1 MRNISIITFLLVF
14 SLISCEEVIDLELNT
29 AEPKLVI
36 EASINYYPEPN
47 VTEFPKIKLSLTAP
61 YFDSVIPPVTDAE
74 VNITDESGT
83 IYPFIHDE
91 NGWYYGEFEPQDNT
105 SYTLEI
111 IYNNEIY
118 TATTQLVKSVPFDFV
133 EQRNDAGFSGE
144 DIELKAFFT
153 DPAGE
158 KNYYFFEGIS
168 QKGNIY
174 DALSDEFF
182 DGNQIFGYFLV
193 EDIEPGDIVTFYLY
207 GINRQNYNFIFTL
220 LQQGDAP
227 AGPFETQPATV
238 RGNVTNQTNP
248 DNFPLGYFRI
258 SEAYHFYYT
267 VQ

>member
-1 MRNISIITFLLVF
+1 MRYLSIIALLFTFSF
-14 SLISCEEVIDLELNT
+14 ISCEEVIDLELNT
-29 AEPKLVI
+29 VERKLVI
-36 EASINYYPEPN
+36 EASVNLLENGATQAY
-47 VTEFPKIKLSLTAP
+47 VKLTTTAP
-61 YFDSVIPPVTDAE
+61 YFDTVIPVVTDAE
-74 VNITDESGT
+74 VVITN
-83 IYPFIHDE
+83 E
-91 NGWYYGEFEPQDNT
+91 NGIVFPFTHIENGYYISDMEVAEDVL
-105 SYTLEI
+105 YTLEI
-111 IYNNEIY
+111 VYKNEVF
-118 TATTQLVKSVPFDFV
+118 TATNKLVKSVPIEFV

-158 KNYYFFEGIS
+158 ENYYFFEGLS
-168 QKGNIY
+168 QKGNVY

-182 DGNQIFGYFLV
+182 DGNLIFGYFLV
-193 EDIEPGDIVTFYLY
+193 EDIEPGDVVKFNLY
-207 GINRQNYNFIFTL
+207 GINPQNYSFIFTL

-258 SEAYHFYYT
+258 SEAYTFLYT